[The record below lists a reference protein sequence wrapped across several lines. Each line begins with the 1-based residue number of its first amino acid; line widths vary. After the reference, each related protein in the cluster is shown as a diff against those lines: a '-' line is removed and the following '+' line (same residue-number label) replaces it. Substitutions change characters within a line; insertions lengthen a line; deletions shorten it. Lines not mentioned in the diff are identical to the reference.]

1 MFYHWCQLFLHHHLY
16 YGLILLLC
24 LLLGLSS
31 SPVSAAGSSSSTG
44 YGGGGGGGESI
55 IQRFSGN
62 LSHSDDFRL
71 IVRDG
76 DYLII
81 GSKNLIYN
89 ISLSTFEPV
98 KKIEWY
104 PTEKDLDSCV
114 LKGIN
119 REKRCQNYIRV
130 LVLKSDGGL
139 FVCGTHAYR
148 PKCRDYVQTVNGYE
162 YRNETP
168 GDALCP
174 FGPDQNNTAIFAES
188 KLYAAT
194 PTDRAG
200 SSYSISRLPLQTRT
214 SDVQQLN
221 EPNFVN
227 SQVYGQHV
235 YFFFRENSVEFSNC
249 GKAIYPRVARVCIND
264 QGHPSFKSLW
274 TSYHKVRLDCSI
286 PGKLPFQFNELQST
300 SDIIRGSYS
309 GRDADI
315 FYGVFTTPDNALS
328 ASAICAYTM
337 GSVQDIFD
345 NGRFLGQERFNSI
358 WAEVPESQ
366 VPSPRP
372 GQCVPDSRAT
382 SDARVIFTRDKPLMA
397 GSVRPLFGVPII
409 MQTNPKFR
417 FTKITVDSQVE
428 TVSGSRFDVL
438 FIGTTDGHVL
448 KVINSASNAPNGHEN
463 YNKTL
468 PVVITEIPVFPGRP
482 VVNLMIHRT
491 LFESKLI
498 VVSDGEVQGIPLSK
512 CEKRANSCGK
522 CVALQDPYCAWDISR
537 SLCTSSR
544 VRIWNRDNFVQNV
557 EEAWDNRCPDG
568 RPPGP
573 NEAGIDGY
581 RNSDRP
587 GDRLS
592 SGERGGGNGG
602 SPPLTA
608 ERASGSDE
616 NSAGANCE
624 IAASQCFS
632 SDTLAFGIVTSVV
645 SSLVIGFIF
654 GYIFSSRCKKDPGVC
669 SPYADGRAYLD
680 HRTLSRHLPND
691 SYGGIGVPSINKP
704 INLVLNV
711 PPKNGKNAN
720 SSADNK
726 PFQKVKK
733 IYL

>member
-1 MFYHWCQLFLHHHLY
+1 MILYYPFYFLFLY
-16 YGLILLLC
+16 YFGVFLPLC
-24 LLLGLSS
+24 DS
-31 SPVSAAGSSSSTG
+31 GSSDP
-44 YGGGGGGGESI
+44 E

-62 LSHSDDFRL
+62 LSHSDDFKL
-71 IVRDG
+71 ILRDG
-76 DYLII
+76 DFLII
-81 GSKNLIYN
+81 GAKNLIYN
-89 ISLSTFEPV
+89 ISLTSFETV
-98 KKIEWY
+98 RRLEWY
-104 PTEKDLDSCV
+104 PSEQDLDSCV

-119 REKRCQNYIRV
+119 KEKRCQNYIRV
-130 LVLKSDGGL
+130 LALKSDGGL

-148 PKCRDYVQTVNGYE
+148 PKCRDYVQTANGYE

-174 FGPDQNNTAIFAES
+174 FGPDQNNTAIFAET

-200 SSYSISRLPLQTRT
+200 SLYSISRLPLQTRP
-214 SDVQQLN
+214 SDVLQLN

-227 SQVYGQHV
+227 SQVYGKHV
-235 YFFFRENSVEFSNC
+235 YFFFRESAVEFSNC
-249 GKAIYPRVARVCIND
+249 GKVIYSRVARVCIND

-286 PGKLPFQFNELQST
+286 PGKFPFQFNELQST

-309 GRDADI
+309 GRDPVEI

-372 GQCVPDSRAT
+372 GHCVPDSRAT

-397 GSVRPLFGVPII
+397 GSVRPLFGHPII
-409 MQTNPKFR
+409 IQTNPRFR
-417 FTKITVDSQVE
+417 FTKITVDPQVE
-428 TVSGSRFDVL
+428 TVSGSRFDVI
-438 FIGTTDGHVL
+438 FVGTTDGHVL

-468 PVVITEIPVFPGRP
+468 PVVIDEISVFPGKP
-482 VVNLMIHRT
+482 ILNLLIYRT
-491 LFESKLI
+491 IYESKL
-498 VVSDGEVQGIPLSK
+498 VVVTDSEVQAMPLSK

-537 SLCTSSR
+537 SLCTSAR
-544 VRIWNRDNFVQNV
+544 LRIWNRDNFVQNV

-573 NEAGIDGY
+573 NDPGGGSDV
-581 RNSDRP
+581 RN
-587 GDRLS
+587 GDRLATGDRHS
-592 SGERGGGNGG
+592 LGG

-608 ERASGSDE
+608 ERNSGTDE
-616 NSAGANCE
+616 TTGSNCE
-624 IAASQCFS
+624 IATSQCFS

-645 SSLVIGFIF
+645 SSLVIGFIL
-654 GYIFSSRCKKDPGVC
+654 GYIFSHRCKKEDPGVC

-691 SYGGIGVPSINKP
+691 TYGGLGVPAINKP

-726 PFQKVKK
+726 PIQKVKK